1 MPKLKD
7 YQNYLDDDDD
17 IYVAGGKKY
26 PNSNPK
32 PKKKKENRNID
43 LPEKEDRRYR

>member
-7 YQNYLDDDDD
+7 YQNYLDDDNDGQ
-17 IYVAGGKKY
+17 VTEGKKY

-32 PKKKKENRNID
+32 PRKKKENRNID
-43 LPEKEDRRYR
+43 LSEKEDRRYR